1 MLDEEQG
8 FTIND
13 LGRRLAN
20 IIRFGTIFE
29 IDFEEAKARVKIGD
43 LETDF
48 LPWVN
53 SNSGSNN
60 SWNPPEMDEQ
70 VIILSPSGELNQG
83 VILPSLYKSNAS
95 DELPNIQSIT
105 YKDGSKVTFDHD
117 AGNLTLD
124 LQGDLSLD
132 IKGGATIKVIGDAQ
146 IEAANSTIKVSGDAE
161 VEAAKVT
168 LKGDVDLGGSGGQPV
183 ARVGD
188 KVEITA
194 GTSAG
199 QWPIISGSGKVKA
212 T

>member
-1 MLDEEQG
+1 MFDEEQG
-8 FTIND
+8 FRVND

-20 IIRFGTIFE
+20 IIRIGTIFE

-53 SNSGSNN
+53 SNSGANN

-83 VILPSLYKSNAS
+83 VILPSLYKNNAS
-95 DELPNIQSIT
+95 DELPNIQSVT
-105 YKDGSKVTFDHD
+105 YKDGSKVSFDQD
-117 AGNLTLD
+117 TGSLTLD
-124 LQGDLSLD
+124 LQGGINLD
-132 IKGGATIKVIGDAQ
+132 IKGSAAIKVAGSAQ
-146 IEAANSTIKVSGDAE
+146 I
-161 VEAAKVT
+161 EAAKVT
-168 LKGDVDLGGSGGQPV
+168 LKGDVDLGGSGGQPI

-194 GTSAG
+194 GSSAG
-199 QWPIISGSGKVKA
+199 QWSIISGSEKVKA